1 MADVGLYNLV
11 SLLLVV
17 CGYLIKY
24 KRKLRLIAGYDAR
37 KVRDPA
43 GLADWVGTKLLALA
57 VCAFLIGAL
66 THLLPSLSAVLSALF
81 VAAIVGTC
89 LYTAFGAQRFTY
101 AAQGRRT
108 APDIQRELA
117 EAPTSEPPG
126 APRLDARARTPSE
139 RGVRAADER

>member
-43 GLADWVGTKLLALA
+43 GLADWVGTNLLALA

-66 THLLPSLSAVLSALF
+66 THMFPGLSAALSALF
-81 VAAIVGTC
+81 VVAVVGTC
-89 LYTAFGAQRFTY
+89 LYTTFGAQRFTH
-101 AAQGRRT
+101 ASTGQRR
-108 APDIQRELA
+108 APDIRRELA
-117 EAPTSEPPG
+117 APAAELPS
-126 APRLDARARTPSE
+126 ARLDARARTPSE
-139 RGVRAADER
+139 RVVRAADER